1 MNSDKLI
8 SIDDADLEG
17 VAGGIGAALDLGR
30 LGGASLSLGEGGLK
44 TSLTLF
50 GKTLS
55 AGINFFFGFKG

>member
-8 SIDDADLEG
+8 TLDDADLDQ
-17 VAGGIGAALDLGR
+17 VAGGIGASLDLGR
-30 LGGASLSLGEGGLK
+30 VGGGSISLGEDGLK